1 MHEHRMRARVPGA
14 RRHPGAA
21 GGRGTPSRRA
31 QGRRFRRAGRGRGVT
46 MAAQERLDNVTLLE
60 AADPSGMLRQ
70 VASSA
75 AQVREGARAAH
86 EADLADILAD
96 ERPRA
101 IVVTGMGGSG
111 IAGEVLAAVAGPGCP
126 VQVTTVH
133 DYRLP
138 GWVGAADLVIAVSCS
153 GATEETLSA
162 AGEAV
167 RRGCHLLG
175 VGGLD
180 SPLAAIAEQA
190 RAAFIPVKAIG
201 MPRSM
206 LWGLSVP
213 LVVAAS
219 RIGLFDM
226 PAEAYEAAAA
236 ELERVAHLCRP
247 DSEAFVNPA
256 KGLALELS
264 GTLPMIWGTSP
275 LAGVAAFRFANQLY
289 ENGKY
294 PAVPGVLPEANHNQV
309 VVFDGPFAPEPEAVA
324 VPGPDSGMVPGPG
337 NGLAHRGQVPPVPLR
352 LVRLRDTHEHPQ
364 VARRREES
372 AKIAAQR
379 DIEVTELTAVGDL
392 PLERLASLVHLIDYA
407 SVYLAIAGGLD
418 PAPIAAIQELKARI
432 AQE

>member
-1 MHEHRMRARVPGA
+1 VTL
-14 RRHPGAA
+14 AA
-21 GGRGTPSRRA
+21 A
-31 QGRRFRRAGRGRGVT
+31 
-46 MAAQERLDNVTLLE
+46 ERLDNVALLE
-60 AADPSGMLRQ
+60 TADPSSMLRQ

-75 AQVREGARAAH
+75 AQVREAARSAA
-86 EADLADILAD
+86 ETSLDGLAADG
-96 ERPRA
+96 RPRA

-167 RRGCHLLG
+167 RRGCRLLG
-175 VGGLD
+175 VGSQG
-180 SPLAAIAEQA
+180 SPLAGLAEQA
-190 RAAFIPVKAIG
+190 SAPFIGVKPSG

-219 RIGLFDM
+219 RLGVLDM
-226 PAEAYEAAAA
+226 PEDAYEAAAA

-256 KGLALELS
+256 KTLALDLS

-275 LAGVAAFRFANQLY
+275 LTGVAAARFACQLY

-294 PAVPGVLPEANHNQV
+294 PAIAGVLPEANHNQV
-309 VVFDGPFAPEPEAVA
+309 VTFDGPFAA
-324 VPGPDSGMVPGPG
+324 GPLAADLGQAGPASASAG
-337 NGLAHRGQVPPVPLR
+337 APPVPLR
-352 LVRLRDTHEHPQ
+352 LILLRDTQEHPQ

-372 AKIAAQR
+372 ARIAADR
-379 DIEVTELTAVGDL
+379 GIEVTELAASGDL
-392 PLERLASLVHLIDYA
+392 PLERLASLVTLIDYA
-407 SVYLAIAGGLD
+407 SVYLAIANGID

-432 AQE
+432 A

>member
-1 MHEHRMRARVPGA
+1 
-14 RRHPGAA
+14 
-21 GGRGTPSRRA
+21 
-31 QGRRFRRAGRGRGVT
+31 VT
-46 MAAQERLDNVTLLE
+46 QAAQERLDNVTLLE
-60 AADPSGMLRQ
+60 AGDPSGMLRQ
-70 VASSA
+70 VASAA
-75 AQVREGARAAH
+75 AQVREGARVAH
-86 EADLADILAD
+86 EADLGAVSAGG
-96 ERPRA
+96 RPRA

-126 VQVTTVH
+126 VLVTTVH

-167 RRGCHLLG
+167 RRGCRLLA
-175 VGGLD
+175 VGSAD
-180 SPLAAIAEQA
+180 SPLAALAEQA
-190 RAAFIPVKAIG
+190 RASFIPVKPVG
-201 MPRSM
+201 MPRAM

-213 LVVAAS
+213 LVVVAS
-219 RIGLFDM
+219 RLGLFDM

-256 KGLALELS
+256 KVLALELA

-275 LAGVAAFRFANQLY
+275 LAGVAASRFANQLH

-309 VVFDGPFAPEPEAVA
+309 VVFDGPFAPEPEGVLPGPDAGV
-324 VPGPDSGMVPGPG
+324 VPGPHGGLSTGLDGGLGAGPG
-337 NGLAHRGQVPPVPLR
+337 NGQAHEAPPPPVPLR
-352 LVRLRDTHEHPQ
+352 LVLLRDSREHPQ

-372 AKIAAQR
+372 AKLAAQR
-379 DIEVTELTAVGDL
+379 GIEVSELTTAGDL
-392 PLERLASLVHLIDYA
+392 PLERLASLVQLIDYA
-407 SVYLAIAGGLD
+407 SVYLAIAEGID
-418 PAPIAAIQELKARI
+418 PSPIAAIQELKARI

>member
-1 MHEHRMRARVPGA
+1 MHERRMRARVPGA

-31 QGRRFRRAGRGRGVT
+31 QGRRFCRAGRGRGVT

-75 AQVREGARAAH
+75 AQVRESARAAN
-86 EADLADILAD
+86 EADLGELIAGG
-96 ERPRA
+96 RPRA
-101 IVVTGMGGSG
+101 VVVTGMGGSG
-111 IAGEVLAAVAGPGCP
+111 IAGDVLAAVAGPGCP
-126 VQVTTVH
+126 VQVITVH

-167 RRGCHLLG
+167 RRGCRLLG
-175 VGGLD
+175 LGSLD
-180 SPLAAIAEQA
+180 SPLAAMAEQA
-190 RAAFIPVKAIG
+190 RAAFIPVRPVG

-213 LVVAAS
+213 LVVVGS
-219 RIGLFDM
+219 RLGLFSM
-226 PAEAYEAAAA
+226 PPEAYEAAAV

-256 KGLALELS
+256 KGLALDLS

-275 LAGVAAFRFANQLY
+275 LAGVAASRFANQLH

-294 PAVPGVLPEANHNQV
+294 PAISGVLPEANHNQV
-309 VVFDGPFAPEPEAVA
+309 VIFDGPFAPEPHGAAPGLDEGVM
-324 VPGPDSGMVPGPG
+324 PGPHD
-337 NGLAHRGQVPPVPLR
+337 
-352 LVRLRDTHEHPQ
+352 
-364 VARRREES
+364 
-372 AKIAAQR
+372 
-379 DIEVTELTAVGDL
+379 
-392 PLERLASLVHLIDYA
+392 
-407 SVYLAIAGGLD
+407 
-418 PAPIAAIQELKARI
+418 
-432 AQE
+432 

>member
-1 MHEHRMRARVPGA
+1 M
-14 RRHPGAA
+14 
-21 GGRGTPSRRA
+21 TL
-31 QGRRFRRAGRGRGVT
+31 
-46 MAAQERLDNVTLLE
+46 AAQERLANVALLG
-60 AADPSGMLRQ
+60 AAEPASMLRQ

-75 AQVREGARAAH
+75 AQVREAARVAH
-86 EADLADILAD
+86 EADLGEIIAGG
-96 ERPRA
+96 RPRA
-101 IVVTGMGGSG
+101 VVVTGMGGSG
-111 IAGEVLAAVAGPGCP
+111 IAGDVLAAVAGPGCP

-167 RRGCHLLG
+167 RRGCRLLG
-175 VGGLD
+175 LGSLD
-180 SPLAAIAEQA
+180 SPLAAMAEQA
-190 RAAFIPVKAIG
+190 RAAFIPVRPVG

-213 LVVAAS
+213 LVVVAS
-219 RIGLFDM
+219 RLGLFSM
-226 PAEAYEAAAA
+226 PPEAYEAAAV

-256 KGLALELS
+256 KGLALDLS

-275 LAGVAAFRFANQLY
+275 LAGVAASRFANQLH

-294 PAVPGVLPEANHNQV
+294 PAIFGVLPEANHNQV
-309 VVFDGPFAPEPEAVA
+309 VVFDGPFAPEPYGAAPGLDEGVMPGPHDGL
-324 VPGPDSGMVPGPG
+324 VPGLAAGLG
-337 NGLAHRGQVPPVPLR
+337 NGRAHEAPAPPVPLR
-352 LVRLRDTHEHPQ
+352 LVLLRDTHEHPQ

-372 AKIAAQR
+372 AK
-379 DIEVTELTAVGDL
+379 LTAERGLQVRALTGAGEP
-392 PLERLASLVHLIDYA
+392 PLDTLASLGPVIDYA
-407 SVYLAIAGGLD
+407 SVYLAIAGGID

>member
-1 MHEHRMRARVPGA
+1 VTL
-14 RRHPGAA
+14 AA
-21 GGRGTPSRRA
+21 A
-31 QGRRFRRAGRGRGVT
+31 
-46 MAAQERLDNVTLLE
+46 ERLDDMALLE
-60 AADPSGMLRQ
+60 TADPSSMLRQ

-75 AQVREGARAAH
+75 AQVREAARSAA
-86 EADLADILAD
+86 EASLDRLTADG
-96 ERPRA
+96 RPRA

-111 IAGEVLAAVAGPGCP
+111 VAGEVLAAVAGPGCP

-162 AGEAV
+162 AAEAV
-167 RRGCHLLG
+167 RRGCRLLG
-175 VGGLD
+175 VGSRE
-180 SPLAAIAEQA
+180 SPLARLAEQA
-190 RAAFIPVKAIG
+190 SAPFIGVKPSG

-213 LVVAAS
+213 LVVAAA
-219 RIGLFDM
+219 RLGVFDM
-226 PAEAYEAAAA
+226 PEEAYEAAAA

-256 KGLALELS
+256 KALALDLS

-275 LAGVAAFRFANQLY
+275 LTGVAAARFACQLH

-294 PAVPGVLPEANHNQV
+294 PAIAGVLPEANHNQV
-309 VVFDGPFAPEPEAVA
+309 VVFDGPFVAAPGAA
-324 VPGPDSGMVPGPG
+324 
-337 NGLAHRGQVPPVPLR
+337 GQDQEPPVPLR
-352 LVRLRDTHEHPQ
+352 LVLLRDTHEHPQ

-372 AKIAAQR
+372 ARIAAER
-379 DIEVTELTAVGDL
+379 GIEVTELAAAGDQ
-392 PLERLASLVHLIDYA
+392 PLERLASLVQLIDYA
-407 SVYLAIAGGLD
+407 SVYLAIATGID

-432 AQE
+432 A